1 MEDCKDPCHST
12 ARDEV
17 LQLYSVLSI
26 WSPITDLGQQ
36 RRRCFN
42 VLNRSDH
49 DEIDPR
55 YYDETIPM
63 IRWWWIWH
71 TSLSKTT
78 HEKGETRFQY
88 HPSCLAAQFE
98 TRGTRH
104 VNGTSRADKSDNIT
118 IAKFH
123 QELFLEH
130 GELMTWELQHRK
142 VGKLVLAARWSM
154 HLACCIWQ
162 SLFSERSI
170 GNILEHVLR
179 KVVSNLKCQ
188 LCRSQLCWA
197 VRSRSFA

>member
-1 MEDCKDPCHST
+1 MSWIDLITMRST
-12 ARDEV
+12 PGIMTRPSLWFDDDG
-17 LQLYSVLSI
+17 SDT
-26 WSPITDLGQQ
+26 P
-36 RRRCFN
+36 RCP
-42 VLNRSDH
+42 
-49 DEIDPR
+49 E
-55 YYDETIPM
+55 
-63 IRWWWIWH
+63 
-71 TSLSKTT
+71 TT

-98 TRGTRH
+98 TKGTRY

-118 IAKFH
+118 TAKFH

-130 GELMTWELQHRK
+130 GEFMTWELQHRK

-162 SLFSERSI
+162 SLFSGRSI